1 MAYSEGK
8 VTNTAK
14 SRMLEGR
21 PALGV
26 GIALGA
32 PLAGEIYSRQGWD
45 FVLVDGQHG
54 NWTLDT
60 MTVAFRSIALGRA
73 VPMAR
78 VPINDF
84 FAIGAVLDRGAM
96 GIVVPMVNTPE
107 QARAAA
113 RAARFPPRG
122 SRSQGGFGTALYTAD
137 DYESWI
143 DRELFLAVQIESA
156 EAVESAREILAVD
169 GVDGCWIGPGDL
181 ALSMGVDLATR
192 SGRRS
197 HEEAIL
203 RVRDACVSTGKVPGI
218 AGGATGEHWLEK
230 GFLFVTCA
238 ADVTAVRD
246 DGINTLNP
254 LRGQEDAQDLSS
266 PLR

>member
-1 MAYSEGK
+1 MADTEGY

-14 SRMLEGR
+14 HRMLEGR
-21 PALGV
+21 PALGAA
-26 GIALGA
+26 IALGA
-32 PLAGEIYSRQGWD
+32 PLAGEVYSRQGWD

-54 NWTLDT
+54 NWSLDT
-60 MTVAFRSIALGRA
+60 MTLAFRSIALGQA

-96 GIVVPMVNTPE
+96 GIVIPMVNTPE

-113 RAARFPPRG
+113 RAARFPPHG
-122 SRSQGGFGTALYTAD
+122 SRSQGGFGTGLYTAD
-137 DYESWI
+137 GYESWI

-156 EAVESAREILAVD
+156 QAVESAREILAVD

-181 ALSMGVDLATR
+181 ALSMGVDLTTA
-192 SGRRS
+192 SGRRR
-197 HEEAIL
+197 HEDAIL
-203 RVRDACVSTGKVPGI
+203 RVCDACGSTGKVPGI
-218 AGGATGEHWLEK
+218 AGGTSGEYWLEK

-246 DGINTLNP
+246 TGTSILNALRSAP
-254 LRGQEDAQDLSS
+254 L
-266 PLR
+266 